1 MECKKLLSHCGENT
15 LSGELDEPFE
25 LPPRD
30 NVVSGDLDTVE
41 EENFITSIWIKFF
54 LRLF

>member
-30 NVVSGDLDTVE
+30 NVMSGDLDTVGE
-41 EENFITSIWIKFF
+41 KNFITSIWIKFF